1 MKFVMVISC
10 LILIFSTV
18 TQITQEMGMHTFDSI
33 RSTHGLLIFSITS
46 FSRNHLNSASS
57 HGRLVTAND
66 QVAIQDKAITR
77 WPGVRSD

>member
-46 FSRNHLNSASS
+46 LIWYLGALK
-57 HGRLVTAND
+57 GM
-66 QVAIQDKAITR
+66 IQNKDK
-77 WPGVRSD
+77 DKN

>member
-18 TQITQEMGMHTFDSI
+18 TQITQEMGIHTFDSI

-46 FSRNHLNSASS
+46 LIWYLGALK
-57 HGRLVTAND
+57 GM
-66 QVAIQDKAITR
+66 IQIKDK
-77 WPGVRSD
+77 DKN

>member
-18 TQITQEMGMHTFDSI
+18 TQITQEMGIHTFDSI

-46 FSRNHLNSASS
+46 LIWYLGALKGMVQNK
-57 HGRLVTAND
+57 
-66 QVAIQDKAITR
+66 DK
-77 WPGVRSD
+77 D

>member
-18 TQITQEMGMHTFDSI
+18 TQITQEMGLHTFDTI

-46 FSRNHLNSASS
+46 LIWYLGALKGMVQNK
-57 HGRLVTAND
+57 
-66 QVAIQDKAITR
+66 DK
-77 WPGVRSD
+77 D

>member
-1 MKFVMVISC
+1 MKIVMVVSC

-46 FSRNHLNSASS
+46 LIWYLGALKGMVQNK
-57 HGRLVTAND
+57 
-66 QVAIQDKAITR
+66 DK
-77 WPGVRSD
+77 D

>member
-10 LILIFSTV
+10 LILIFSTI

-46 FSRNHLNSASS
+46 LIWYLGALKGMVQNK
-57 HGRLVTAND
+57 
-66 QVAIQDKAITR
+66 DK
-77 WPGVRSD
+77 D

>member
-10 LILIFSTV
+10 LILIFSTI

-46 FSRNHLNSASS
+46 LIWYLGALK
-57 HGRLVTAND
+57 GM
-66 QVAIQDKAITR
+66 IQNKDK
-77 WPGVRSD
+77 DKN